1 MNAAEV
7 NMKARGSIGKII
19 ICMAMIFIVCLAL
32 TACELS
38 EPADAGKYF
47 INDNA
52 ANKLNKDNTT
62 KDQAIDQVTGGIE
75 NLRKYL
81 DSTDVSTT
89 GYYMG
94 MEFNVDAVDPSTL
107 DGGNFRLKIQAHLYT
122 YPYLDKD
129 GNLIYKYKNPKDGKY
144 YDKPDEEG
152 TYIKTSAQDIHNDR
166 IRYSDILI
174 EWYNGATN
182 QMLIGMYFDGI
193 NSDRDDPG
201 NVLYLNIQDYKRSF
215 DKFGDTVLY
224 QQLIR
229 LLMSLSVE
237 KLLIAG
243 NLQGDAGTSSI
254 RSLFEIAVNENYK
267 LVLNDPVT
275 SVLFYGITADA
286 VAGTLTEFI
295 QGIFKPFEDKIDPL
309 VKKYLGFKFSVIGA
323 AVINSVASDMQ
334 FFTEPDPGGTQE
346 IMTGAHLTFN
356 GAALSGK
363 NNAVYNYVSDVTFE
377 YGSYPPADMKLDRDF
392 YIPYE
397 YGQYEFTGNLYIP
410 LLNAN
415 YDALIRTDMQQY
427 DNSTNNVFMEYRDI
441 ANGELMIGAYYRYEK
456 SFIDISG
463 MEYLYGWIDLN
474 QLGFPKVYDK
484 SLNLA
489 ELLGKFF
496 TMVNNGI
503 VSIVDGI
510 LSPDKNDKENHL
522 LEEIMKKTSM
532 TEKDPN
538 DIFSKNTETLTVDID
553 LIKAF
558 LYETGK
564 GSYTTRDII
573 NILDSML
580 PYTMDQIAIML
591 GVANAEIMLENTY
604 FELTLNVDTN
614 EITIK
619 MLTNVGRKIEEGSL
633 MIFQLD
639 IVPVVV
645 GQKVNI
651 ADVDFS
657 GFKPLEQIYT
667 YSATMNGNFIF
678 STAETVDMSKLLSA
692 TIGENSGL
700 NTPYKLPTN
709 AGVTFRLIYDQF
721 VTDHVETDSQGRVI
735 YDENGDPVVH
745 KAGRSA
751 FQLQMYL
758 TGGSEETDV
767 IIRLAS
773 DDVAFNSD
781 VYNQQ
786 PKRAGE
792 LGYVWVSIECV
803 KDNDTQRIP
812 KVKIREDVFMNSM
825 KAYLDG
831 TSISD
836 DAAELGKS
844 EVNLSI
850 TSILFALIEDSYVVM
865 EPEQL
870 EITSSNE
877 TLQNIFRV
885 KGLIGNIRVNAGFRK
900 RVTGLQSIK
909 KDYGTYQVGQ
919 FENIKGRSPYD
930 TKLHDTVPVYFYE
943 DYLTKYPEF
952 IERYIRTSDA
962 TASELES
969 YGTNIY
975 YKKKAD
981 GKYVLK
987 SEAGEDLTVYENY
1000 RNTATGEYIPYEY
1013 INTGWVSPYDLRID
1027 KKRGFI
1033 QVYTH
1038 GGKVKAI
1045 REEIEVPSGSFFA
1058 AEDANNQDISKV
1070 RFRLESLKFVFKNE
1084 RDGKYHY
1091 VNYYGEDVTIADEY
1105 VKIESGQ
1112 AYIYYLGVIEMMYH
1126 AGGVE
1131 YYYFDGDYAL
1141 TDGGENVY
1149 IYGKETKDFLF
1160 EYDAGSIEIT
1170 EAAKSQYAPRINGS
1184 FMGTIRRYAVVFTA
1198 GIRTELGKL
1207 VELNSK
1213 EFYSKEDA
1221 ENTIPVYDDKGV
1233 LVKEEAAPIVLFV
1246 MEPCEP
1252 LAEEVVVNIQVNTL
1266 MEIFTLPATFAI
1278 DWNNVTLKGEMIV
1291 TEVVIAKGMMGEKTF
1306 PVRIIVKN
1314 REITPA
1320 VPGGGV
1326 TVYTKET
1333 DAATSNV
1340 PVVDVVEIDP
1350 YDYIIAKNKF
1360 FMDISNYNPDQ
1371 YGADGADPEYMQMY
1385 REKEKEFVNKYFE
1398 NYEFTI
1404 RFNATASNLYRDGV
1418 KEEYIATEYSN
1429 SNGDKFAWNFDLY
1442 KNGAYTEDKIA
1453 VTATEGNTYTAL
1465 YLHTYFKGQL
1475 VALQVN
1481 VGQRIL
1487 SHIKFGEDDAFDPVK
1502 VNGDKKPGDTGYIYG
1517 HYVANYFDESSYVLP
1532 VNPVFVFTDGANRY
1546 YEKVFDMPYISGL
1559 TGNGSYII
1567 NESYGLTWGNKEIT
1581 NIGTMGSY
1589 YKEGEGEDGVIV
1601 NRPFYISNVVR
1612 DENGTIIKEDPPTPT
1627 SNDSDITSTS
1637 INWDSIFGVYKPHR
1651 NLGTYT
1657 NEYTKINILS
1667 NVAFPTTVISITV
1680 ECPKLDIA
1688 NATTATGTVISEAD
1702 DYDLDEHGNR
1712 KVFTPSAVEMG
1723 STAGYYL
1730 IDPLDKNTLEIPT
1743 TAVIGFTNADGTKV
1757 AKHRF
1762 ANIEW
1767 CASFDADGNPKLTN
1781 ESGHEV
1787 LRKEGNK
1794 YIFNLP
1800 TDEAATTKIMA
1811 KIGSRVSG
1819 YQYVTVCVRVLSKDP
1834 QDVDFFTGSFMSG
1847 TRITGI
1853 ERTDINYSLTSVGS
1867 KDIIVYNYYVNTFA
1881 DFEMPSYIRAYFGVN
1896 NERSEYYKVT
1906 WTLMDGKT
1914 NAAYNPNSV
1923 CNMMAKIGTGDVT
1936 IEIYLSVVVANH
1948 SIDRIELAGSI
1959 GGYYV
1964 KAGAVDRYV
1973 LIGDMLKT
1981 DFNNKTIGLSYSVD
1995 GAEQYV
2001 LVSMGQK
2008 GYEDVPAGKIGLYGR
2023 LGDAYVLRET
2033 IYPYEFTE
2041 RVYSAFNIYFK
2052 KGDVV
2057 TVADMTKL
2065 SFGVVVDVLGNTE
2078 RVKISDAAEISYR
2091 YDSASSNHDKTQI
2104 AFRDY
2109 KNGEYRY
2116 PAMTA
2121 DGKITVY
2128 DDEHGV
2134 VYGTFTPQELSMLV
2148 TTWDASKDIKDYE
2161 LTEIITG
2168 SSSEDFSGVRL
2179 NDIYVYSGG
2188 KVTFRRPS
2196 DGTAFT
2202 FSKAVFADGSTMT
2215 YEELVYRLSYLN
2227 AHRTSGYQVASV
2239 FDKGVSIRNLE
2250 GLFSVNDVIRPG
2262 NGNEFVESK
2271 DYYIGLGSGVGAYDM
2286 RVRLIF
2292 DGGYRLTVDS
2302 EAASEI
2308 QIQPYSE
2315 NGYAQY
2321 GERGFV
2327 LADETVISVNAVK
2340 SNGSGVEETFVY
2352 GGNSGKVLTDWYVE
2366 ESSFRSIRKG
2376 TFIKSIEQS
2385 IVYSQSEYGTVVVS
2399 ALTEEGFRVTRTLV
2413 LPGAPAR
2420 LDNFNSVNVP
2430 GLLTVTEGSIVINDI
2445 YEYLPMTEY
2454 FAGTA
2459 YLPKAINV
2467 ELNGNMVG
2475 ISNVNWKIEPDWYGK
2490 TERVNGEIRGVGA
2503 LDVMTYQGT
2512 YNPSTQSDDK
2522 RLMATAEILGWES
2535 VENGVSVKHDSVK
2548 IHLYISIRSSE
2559 VVELPWNVGNM
2570 KLDTTAIE
2578 NEDGR
2583 TYYIEADAY
2592 NDANSSAMVDG
2603 YFILPTNLATKYRS
2617 GINHTFPAV
2626 SYKYRN
2632 YSITRI
2638 PYNNYGVDVDKFV
2651 QMYEEQGILIAPS
2664 SVNRSYVD
2672 LTVDVGLSQT
2682 LKLRVRFY
2690 DKRAASTTAIIDT
2703 DDAVIRSAI
2712 LSSFSSVNDRKAE
2725 EIFNVINQTRIR
2737 VNIENLYEQIVK
2749 VRERVVLPSADTI
2762 KSDMSEATIR
2772 QLLLDGWTA
2781 LSEVAAPYD
2790 VETTALKNKYDN
2802 ESLYNYAL
2810 TKLCQYVE
2818 NNTDAT
2824 ANAIYNAVRGNA
2836 SAQAKKDNV
2845 TRLISNYSSSVFNA
2859 GYDYV
2864 LGEYMKLELKRVFV
2878 KDAEKL
2884 NAEELGY
2891 AVYYKNKL
2899 EASFDYDYVI
2909 REIYRIREYVAA
2921 GMYDVDTAKAAYRTL
2936 LVGAIDTAVAAV
2948 NAGFTDINSV
2958 ASGKSIASESVRN
2971 AVINIFKCRLGIGE
2985 EIEGFSPITMNIDTF
3000 IDGSANVALVGK
3012 RQLRRELRSMISSA
3026 MDFSARG
3033 NVVPAYLKAIIPAL
3047 IEDNVA
3053 SVQNF
3058 GITVTAIRRNLEAGV
3073 DVSSMINTVVT
3084 RGVNNYVKGIYLE
3097 SLITREIKKIQSIN
3111 AEEGYY
3117 YVDPYYGYVAV
3128 PTKVVIDFDE
3138 GKGGFSYTT
3147 TVSWTNDTVT
3157 GNVTYE
3163 GNARNDVYGYVY
3175 MWTEVMNA
3183 KDSDGNYLYRNNDII
3198 TDVANTVDAEL
3209 AGKTWNQIKAEN
3221 ASISNILLILESD
3234 AMINTYFTNT
3244 EIAELGK
3251 ENCIIDLFGRYAKG
3265 KALLAKDPSTVTAS
3279 GLNYDEA
3286 KGLFNRAKY
3295 TVLNAVVNNA
3305 DTKQTQEISLVTV
3318 VKNRTLPANA
3328 LRVLDENDVQQTR
3341 VEVENP
3347 FEYSAKDLPNRIKV
3361 GDEYFEIV
3369 WSDVSINPL
3378 GNLSASTHTVYGN
3391 IKNASGQRVSL
3402 ELYVCRWEYA
3412 GIVKTSGGESGM
3424 MNPLNFYFSESLKY
3438 SAEDSYD
3445 VRFNVYTLVNGV
3457 ETLKEYKTVTF
3468 YPQDSALLVNT
3479 TDDDGMLAV
3488 LERKNYVMYW
3498 DEMAVNSVM
3507 NNHAVDVEGDLALGN
3522 ERVGSHNLTS
3532 LALNSTNPKL
3542 PKKAKYSYEDL
3553 TINKLALIG
3562 NNYGLSGSVTGIIA
3576 ADTYLPMT
3584 GKVTVNT
3591 NNIVYDDDLQVRLLW
3606 NYSYTA
3612 AIQRLISFVEFAY
3625 PEVEEGMRR
3634 QYAVNIIMNYATRSE
3649 EAQEELVNDAIRYYK
3664 ERLQSD
3670 ENMTEKEIYDAACQ
3684 LLMYNE
3690 KYDFTKNPVE
3700 LTGGAIMKTATVLL
3714 RYGES
3719 SYVRAVEMKVRLLF
3733 GDYTPVK
3740 YYVATGEGESFA
3752 YNEITAVGSVNDL
3765 PKELYIG
3772 VRTKYWNE
3780 AENKSQYLTD
3790 GVRAPY
3796 DDISDDAYKLL
3807 HDAFFVGNE
3816 NPSVDHI
3823 NALRRIKVSDIVYG
3837 DVVDGYVT
3845 SKSFILDGVRYES
3858 NLIKIRVA

>member
-1 MNAAEV
+1 
-7 NMKARGSIGKII
+7 MKKQGSVGKII
-19 ICMAMIFIVCLAL
+19 VCLAMVFIVCLAL
-32 TACELS
+32 TACELA
-38 EPADAGKYF
+38 EPVDAGKYY

-52 ANKLNKDNTT
+52 ANELNKDNTT
-62 KDQAIDQVTGGIE
+62 KDEAIDQVTGGIE

-94 MEFNVDAVDPSTL
+94 MEFNVDAVDPATL

-122 YPYLDKD
+122 YPYLDDD

-144 YDKPDEEG
+144 YDEPDAEG

-243 NLQGDAGTSSI
+243 NVQGDAGVSSI
-254 RSLFEIAVNENYK
+254 RSLFSIAVNENYK

-295 QGIFKPFEDKIDPL
+295 QGIFKPFEDKVDPL

-334 FFTEPDPGGTQE
+334 FFTEPDPSGTQE
-346 IMTGAHLTFN
+346 IMTGAYLSFS

-363 NNAVYNYVSDVTFE
+363 NNTVYNYVSDVTFE
-377 YGSYPPADMKLDRDF
+377 YGSYPPADMELDRDF
-392 YIPYE
+392 YTPYE

-456 SFIDISG
+456 TFIDISG

-474 QLGFPKVYDK
+474 QLGFPKVYDE

-489 ELLGKFF
+489 ELLGQFF
-496 TMVNNGI
+496 DAVNNGI

-564 GSYTTRDII
+564 GTYTTRDII
-573 NILDSML
+573 NVLDSML

-619 MLTNVGRKIEEGSL
+619 MLTNVGRDIDEGSL

-651 ADVDFS
+651 ADVDFT

-709 AGVTFRLIYDQF
+709 AGVTFRLVYDQF
-721 VTDHVETDSQGRVI
+721 VTDHEETDSQGKII

-767 IIRLAS
+767 ILRLAS

-781 VYNQQ
+781 VYSQQ
-786 PKRAGE
+786 PERAGE

-803 KDNDTQRIP
+803 KDNNTQRIP

-825 KAYLDG
+825 QAYLDG

-885 KGLIGNIRVNAGFRK
+885 KGLIGNIRVDAGFRQ

-909 KDYGTYQVGQ
+909 KDYGNYQVGQ
-919 FENIKGRSPYD
+919 FENITGRSPYD
-930 TKLHDTVPVYFYE
+930 TELHDTVPVYFYD
-943 DYLTKYPEF
+943 DYLTKYPEYV
-952 IERYIRTSDA
+952 ERYIKASEA
-962 TASELES
+962 TAAELES
-969 YGTNIY
+969 YGANIY
-975 YKKKAD
+975 YKKKSN
-981 GKYVLK
+981 GSYVLK
-987 SEAGEDLTVYENY
+987 SEAGDDLTVYENY

-1013 INTGWVSPYDLRID
+1013 INTGWTSPYDLRID
-1027 KKRGFI
+1027 KKKGFI
-1033 QVYTH
+1033 QVYSH
-1038 GGKVKAI
+1038 GGKVTVT
-1045 REEIEVPSGSFFA
+1045 REEIEVSSSSFFA
-1058 AEDANNQDISKV
+1058 SEDAENQDISKV
-1070 RFRLESLKFVFKNE
+1070 RFRLGSLKFVFKNE

-1091 VNYYGEDVTIADEY
+1091 VNYSGEDVTIADEY

-1112 AYIYYLGVIEMMYH
+1112 AYIYYLGIIEMMYY
-1126 AGGVE
+1126 AGDTR
-1131 YYYFDGDYAL
+1131 YYYFDGEYAL
-1141 TDGGENVY
+1141 TDDAGENVY
-1149 IYGKETKDFLF
+1149 IYAKEAKDFLF
-1160 EYDAGSIEIT
+1160 EYDADSIEIT

-1184 FMGTIRRYAVVFTA
+1184 FMGTIRRYTVVFTA
-1198 GIRTELGKL
+1198 VIRTELGKL
-1207 VELNSK
+1207 IELNSK
-1213 EFYSKEDA
+1213 EFYSDEDA
-1221 ENTIPVYDDKGV
+1221 ENKIPVYDEKGV
-1233 LVKEEAAPIVLFV
+1233 LIEEKSAPIVLFV

-1252 LAEEVVVNIQVNTL
+1252 LAEEVAVNIQVNTL
-1266 MEIFTLPATFAI
+1266 TEIFTLPATFEI
-1278 DWNNVTLKGEMIV
+1278 DWDSVTLKGEMVV
-1291 TEVVIAKGMMGEKTF
+1291 TNVVIAKGMMGEKTF
-1306 PVRIIVKN
+1306 PVRIIVTN

-1320 VPGGGV
+1320 VSGGGV
-1326 TVYTKET
+1326 TVYTEET
-1333 DAATSNV
+1333 SVATSNV
-1340 PVVDVVEIDP
+1340 PVVDVIEIDP
-1350 YDYIIAKNKF
+1350 YDYIIAKNDY

-1371 YGADGADPEYMQMY
+1371 YGADGDDPEYLRVY
-1385 REKEKEFVNKYFE
+1385 REKERDFVNKYFE
-1398 NYEFTI
+1398 NYEFSI
-1404 RFNATASNLYRDGV
+1404 NFNATTSNLYRDGV

-1429 SNGDKFAWNFDLY
+1429 KNGDKFAWSFDRY
-1442 KNGAYTEDKIA
+1442 DNGAYTEDKIA
-1453 VTATEGNTYTAL
+1453 VTATEGSTYTAL
-1465 YLHTYFKGQL
+1465 YLHAYFKGQL
-1475 VALQVN
+1475 IALQVN

-1487 SHIKFGEDDAFDPVK
+1487 SHIKFGEDDTFDPAK
-1502 VNGDKKPGDTGYIYG
+1502 VNGDKEPGDTGYVYG

-1532 VNPVFVFTDGANRY
+1532 VNPIFVFTDGANHY
-1546 YEKVFDMPYISGL
+1546 YEKVFDMSYIQGL
-1559 TGNGSYII
+1559 SANGSYVID
-1567 NESYGLTWGNKEIT
+1567 NAYGLTWGNPEIT
-1581 NIGTMGSY
+1581 NIGTKGSY
-1589 YKEGEGEDGVIV
+1589 YYEGEGENRVLV

-1612 DENGTIIKEDPPTPT
+1612 DENGTVTEEKDPTPT
-1627 SNDSDITSTS
+1627 SNSSDKTSTS

-1651 NLGTYT
+1651 YLGTYT
-1657 NEYTKINILS
+1657 NKYTKISILS
-1667 NVAFPTTVISITV
+1667 SLQFPTTVISVTV
-1680 ECPKLDIA
+1680 ECPQLDIA
-1688 NATTATGTVISEAD
+1688 KATTTTGTVISEAD
-1702 DYDLDEHGNR
+1702 DFDRENNGNK

-1723 STAGYYL
+1723 SSTGYYI
-1730 IDPLDKNTLEIPT
+1730 IDPLDKDTLVIPS
-1743 TAVIGFTNADGTKV
+1743 TAVIGFTNEDGTKV

-1762 ANIEW
+1762 TNIEW
-1767 CASFDADGNPKLTN
+1767 CASFDAAGNPSFTN
-1781 ESGHEV
+1781 ESGYCV
-1787 LRKEGNK
+1787 LRKDGDD
-1794 YIFNLP
+1794 YVFNLS
-1800 TDEAATTKIMA
+1800 TEEAATTKIMA
-1811 KIGSRVSG
+1811 KIGSKVSG

-1834 QDVDFFTGSFMSG
+1834 QDVDFFTGAFTEG

-1853 ERTDINYSLTSVGS
+1853 ERTDINYSTTSVGS
-1867 KDIIVYNYYVNTFA
+1867 KDITVYNYYVNTFA

-1906 WTLMDGKT
+1906 WTLMNGKT
-1914 NAAYNPNSV
+1914 NVAFNPNSV

-1936 IEIYLSVVVANH
+1936 IEIYLSVIVANH
-1948 SIDRIELAGSI
+1948 SIDKIELAESI

-1964 KAGAVDRYV
+1964 KAGDVDNYV
-1973 LIGDMLKT
+1973 LVGDMLKT
-1981 DFNNKTIGLSYSVD
+1981 DFDNKTIGLSRSAD

-2001 LVSMGQK
+2001 LVSMGQE
-2008 GYEDVPAGKIGLYGR
+2008 GYENVPAGMIGLYGR

-2041 RVYSAFNIYFK
+2041 RVYSAFNIYFQ

-2065 SFGVVVDVLGNTE
+2065 YIEVVVDELNTKK
-2078 RVKISDAAEISYR
+2078 VKVSDAAEISYR

-2104 AFRDY
+2104 AFRYYDNISRRY
-2109 KNGEYRY
+2109 YY
-2116 PAMTA
+2116 PAATA
-2121 DGKITVY
+2121 DGKIVVY
-2128 DDEHGV
+2128 DENGE
-2134 VYGTFTPQELSMLV
+2134 VYGTFTSQELSILV
-2148 TTWDASKDIKDYE
+2148 TTWNASKDDIKNKE
-2161 LTEIITG
+2161 LSEIITG
-2168 SSSEDFSGVRL
+2168 SNSEDFGGYVL
-2179 NDIYVYSGG
+2179 NDIYVYGGG

-2196 DGTAFT
+2196 DNTTFT
-2202 FSKAVFADGSTMT
+2202 FSKAVFADGTTMT

-2227 AHRTSGYQVASV
+2227 AHRTKGYQVASV
-2239 FDKGVSIRNLE
+2239 FDKSVYIRNLK
-2250 GLFSVNDVIRPG
+2250 GLFSVNDVVRPG
-2262 NGNEFVESK
+2262 NGNAFTESN

-2302 EAASEI
+2302 AATSEI
-2308 QIQPYSE
+2308 KIQPYSE

-2321 GERGFV
+2321 GEKGFV
-2327 LADETVISVNAVK
+2327 LADETEISVNAVK
-2340 SNGSGVEETFVY
+2340 SNGAGVEETFVY
-2352 GGNSGKVLTDWYVE
+2352 GGVGNKTLTDWYVE
-2366 ESSFRSIRKG
+2366 ESSFRSIKKG

-2385 IVYSQSEYGTVVVS
+2385 VVYSQKEYGTIVVS
-2399 ALTEEGFRVTRTLV
+2399 ALTEEGFRITRTLV
-2413 LPGAPAR
+2413 LPGSPEE
-2420 LDNFNSVNVP
+2420 LENFNSVNVP
-2430 GLLTVTEGSIVINDI
+2430 GLLTVTEGKIIISDI
-2445 YEYLPMTEY
+2445 YEYLPMTDY
-2454 FAGTA
+2454 FAGTN
-2459 YLPKAINV
+2459 YLPKSINV

-2475 ISNVNWKIEPDWYGK
+2475 INNINWKIDEDWYGK
-2490 TERVNGEIRGVGA
+2490 TEKINGEVRGVGA
-2503 LDVMTYQGT
+2503 LDIMTYQGT
-2512 YNPSTQSDDK
+2512 YNKSTQSDDK

-2535 VENGVSVKHDSVK
+2535 VENGKTVKHDSVVIK
-2548 IHLYISIRSSE
+2548 LYISIRSAE
-2559 VVELPWNVGNM
+2559 VVELPLNTGKL

-2578 NEDGR
+2578 VSGNR

-2592 NDANSSAMVDG
+2592 NDADSSAMADG
-2603 YFILPTNLATKYRS
+2603 YFTLPSNLFVKYRS
-2617 GINHTFPAV
+2617 GISHTFSAV
-2626 SYKYRN
+2626 TYKYRN
-2632 YSITRI
+2632 YEISRI
-2638 PYNNYGVDVDKFV
+2638 PYNNYGVDAEKFV
-2651 QMYEEQGILIAPS
+2651 QMFAEKGIQIPQS
-2664 SVNRSYVD
+2664 SVDKSYVD
-2672 LTVDVGLSQT
+2672 LTVNVGLSQT
-2682 LKLRVRFY
+2682 LNLRVRFY
-2690 DKRAASTTAIIDT
+2690 DKTAENATMVIDT

-2712 LSSFSSVNDRKAE
+2712 LSSLSSTSDKKTE
-2725 EIFNVINQTRIR
+2725 EIFNAINQTRIR
-2737 VNIENLYEQIVK
+2737 VNVENLYEQIEKVK
-2749 VRERVVLPSADTI
+2749 EHVALPSADAI
-2762 KSDMSEATIR
+2762 KSDMSEATIK
-2772 QLLLDGWTA
+2772 QLLLDGWNN
-2781 LSEVAAPYD
+2781 LSKVSAPNN
-2790 VETTALKNKYDN
+2790 VEKDALKNKYDN
-2802 ESLYNYAL
+2802 DSLYNYAL
-2810 TKLCQYVE
+2810 SKLKEYVE

-2824 ANAIYNAVRGNA
+2824 VTAIYNAVHGNA
-2836 SAQAKKDNV
+2836 SAQSKKDNV
-2845 TRLISNYSSSVFNA
+2845 TRLISNYSTSVFSA

-2864 LGEYMKLELKRVFV
+2864 IGEYIKLELKRVFV
-2878 KDAEKL
+2878 SDAEEL
-2884 NAEELGY
+2884 TAGELGY
-2891 AVYYKNKL
+2891 AIYYKNKL

-2921 GMYDVDTAKAAYRTL
+2921 GMYDTDAAKTAYRAIL
-2936 LVGAIDTAVAAV
+2936 EGAIETAIADTDAE
-2948 NAGFTDINSV
+2948 FTDKDNTV
-2958 ASGKSIASESVRN
+2958 SGKSIASESVRKI
-2971 AVINIFKCRLGIGE
+2971 VVSIFKCRLGADKE
-2985 EIEGFSPITMNIDTF
+2985 EVEGFSKISKDIDTF
-3000 IDGSANVALVGK
+3000 IDSSASISAVTK
-3012 RQLRRELRSMISSA
+3012 RQLRKELRSMISEA
-3026 MDFSARG
+3026 MDFSSAKSG
-3033 NVVPAYLKAIIPAL
+3033 IVPEYLKDIIPAL

-3073 DVSSMINTVVT
+3073 DVSSQIDTVIT
-3084 RGVNNYVKGIYLE
+3084 RGVNNYVKGIYIE
-3097 SLITREIKKIQSIN
+3097 SLIAREIKKIQAIN
-3111 AEEGYY
+3111 VEEGYY
-3117 YVDPYYGYVAV
+3117 YIDPYYGYIAV
-3128 PTKVVIDFDE
+3128 PTKVIIDFDE
-3138 GKGGFSYTT
+3138 NSGGFSYTT

-3157 GNVTYE
+3157 GNVTYA
-3163 GNARNDVYGYVY
+3163 GNARNDVYGYVS
-3175 MWTEVMNA
+3175 MWTELWDA
-3183 KDSDGNYLYRNNDII
+3183 TDSAGSYLYRNKDVMKEISAAADEETND
-3198 TDVANTVDAEL
+3198 
-3209 AGKTWNQIKAEN
+3209 KTWSRIKAEN
-3221 ASISNILLILESD
+3221 VAISNILLILESD

-3251 ENCIIDLFGRYAKG
+3251 ENCIIDLYGRYAKG
-3265 KALLAKDPSTVTAS
+3265 KALLAKDPSAVTES
-3279 GLNYDEA
+3279 GVRYDEA
-3286 KGLFNRAKY
+3286 KNLFDRAKY
-3295 TVLNAVVNNA
+3295 TELNAVVNNS
-3305 DTKQTQEISLVTV
+3305 DTKQTQEISIVTV
-3318 VKNRTLPANA
+3318 VRDRTLPSSQ
-3328 LRVLDENDVQQTR
+3328 LRVLDDKGSQQTK

-3391 IKNASGQRVSL
+3391 IKNSSGQRVSI

-3412 GIVKTSGGESGM
+3412 GVVNKSGGSI

-3445 VRFNVYTLVNGV
+3445 VRFNVYELVNGV
-3457 ETLKEYKTVTF
+3457 ETIKEYRTVTF
-3468 YPQDSALLVNT
+3468 YPEDSALLVNT
-3479 TDDDGMLAV
+3479 TDDDGMKEVLA
-3488 LERKNYVMYW
+3488 RKNYVMYW
-3498 DEMAVNSVM
+3498 DEMAVNNVI
-3507 NNHAVDVEGDLALGN
+3507 NNHAANVEGDLALGN

-3532 LALNSTNPKL
+3532 LSLNSGNTKL
-3542 PKKAKYSYEDL
+3542 PKKAKYFYEDL
-3553 TINKLALIG
+3553 TIDKLALIG
-3562 NNYGLSGSVTGIIA
+3562 DNYGLSGNVTGITA
-3576 ADTYLPMT
+3576 TDMYLPMT

-3591 NNIVYDDDLQVRLLW
+3591 NNIVYDDDLQVRILW
-3606 NYSYTA
+3606 NYSYSA
-3612 AIQRLISFVEFAY
+3612 AIQRLVSFVEYAY

-3634 QYAVNIIMNYATRSE
+3634 QYAINIIMNYASRSV
-3649 EAQEELVNDAIRYYK
+3649 EAQQELVDNAIRYYK
-3664 ERLQSD
+3664 ERLMTD
-3670 ENMTEKEIYDAACQ
+3670 NDKDMTEKEIYDAACQ

-3690 KYDFTKNPVE
+3690 KYDFTSNTIDI
-3700 LTGGAIMKTATVLL
+3700 TGGAAMKTATVLL

-3719 SYVRAVEMKVRLLF
+3719 SYVRIVEMKVRLLF

-3752 YNEITAVGSVNDL
+3752 YDEIAAVNTVNDL

-3772 VRTKYWNE
+3772 VRTKYWNDT
-3780 AENKSQYLTD
+3780 ENKSQYITD

-3796 DDISDDAYKLL
+3796 DQISDDAYKLL
-3807 HDAFFVGNE
+3807 HDAFFVGNDD
-3816 NPSVDHI
+3816 PSVDHI
-3823 NALRRIKVSDIVYG
+3823 NALRRIKISEIVYG
-3837 DVVDGYVT
+3837 DVVDGYAV
-3845 SKSFILDGVRYES
+3845 SESFVMDGVRYES
-3858 NLIKIRVA
+3858 NLIKIRVMA